1 MKYYVQW
8 ASKAHSPAHW
18 VLVLVP
24 AGLLF
29 VLLIPYSLIKPVPRL
44 DALLRL
50 PSVDFGWINL
60 VIGGILVLA
69 GMFFAQ
75 WSILWQVTRAK
86 GTPVPVVPT
95 QKLLADG
102 PFKYCRNP
110 MTLGTIAA
118 YLGIAVMVGSL
129 SSIAVVILFG
139 ALLVLYLKLV
149 EEKELAMRFGEKYEM
164 YKTKTPFLIPRFH
177 LRQH

>member
-8 ASKAHSPAHW
+8 ASKAHSP
-18 VLVLVP
+18 VQRILVLVP

-44 DALLRL
+44 DVLLHL
-50 PSVDFGWINL
+50 PSVYFGWINL

-110 MTLGTIAA
+110 MTLGTVTA
-118 YLGIAVMVGSL
+118 
-129 SSIAVVILFG
+129 
-139 ALLVLYLKLV
+139 
-149 EEKELAMRFGEKYEM
+149 
-164 YKTKTPFLIPRFH
+164 
-177 LRQH
+177 